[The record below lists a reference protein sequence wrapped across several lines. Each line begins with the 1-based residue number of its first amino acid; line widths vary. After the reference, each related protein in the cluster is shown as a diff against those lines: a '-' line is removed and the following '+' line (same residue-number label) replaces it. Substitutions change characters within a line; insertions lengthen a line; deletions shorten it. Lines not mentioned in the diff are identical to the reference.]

1 MQSNW
6 PRSATRIY
14 EPIVSNETAC
24 CIWNVVLCFFVIF
37 WRWKTEAKAETENLI
52 QFRFCFLV
60 LLINTVFSLVLSSS
74 PHGWKHQVKLFLKY
88 GLGSIVVI
96 HVLCV
101 LFGAPFLKYW
111 NQTISFSMLL
121 SALFLPSVTACGKLG
136 NFFDFSNFDW
146 MGRNELFTCLGAWLG
161 AFVIPLDWD
170 RPWQVWPEPVGVGA
184 VVGCGLGSLLKVMR
198 STINAAGYQMYWP
211 TKLFVH
217 ERHV

>member
-24 CIWNVVLCFFVIF
+24 CIWNAILCFFITVLR
-37 WRWKTEAKAETENLI
+37 WRTEAKDETENLI

-60 LLINTVFSLVLSSS
+60 LLINTTFSFVLSSS
-74 PHGWKHQVKLFLKY
+74 SHGWKHQLMLFFKY
-88 GLGSIVVI
+88 GLGSTVLI

-101 LFGAPFLKYW
+101 LYGAPFLKYW
-111 NQTISFSMLL
+111 DKTISFSVLL
-121 SALFLPSVTACGKLG
+121 SALLLPSVTASGKLG
-136 NFFDFSNFDW
+136 KFLNFSNFDW
-146 MGRNELFTCLGAWLG
+146 MGTNELFICLGAWLG

-184 VVGCGLGSLLKVMR
+184 VVGCGLGSLLKLMR